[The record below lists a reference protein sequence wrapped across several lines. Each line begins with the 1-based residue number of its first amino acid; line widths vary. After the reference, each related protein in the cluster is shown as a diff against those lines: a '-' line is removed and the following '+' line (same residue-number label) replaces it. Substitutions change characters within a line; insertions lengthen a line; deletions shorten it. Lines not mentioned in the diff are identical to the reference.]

1 MARDPEWI
9 HSFDIGLAALSNP
22 SAQDSRFRLPDG
34 LRADRA
40 VRLVWQAAPAWA
52 AAAFVLLVVQS
63 VVPLGV
69 LYLFKLIVDRLTL
82 DTAVTLLGSPG
93 YDLGML
99 IGLALALTIAGNLC
113 TALLAYV
120 GTLQTHIVADK
131 MQRIVQEKSV
141 EMDLAYYENPQ
152 FFDKLHRAQRE
163 APARPIRIVE
173 GLSQLGR
180 NGLTLLGALAMLFA
194 FHWGVVV
201 ALLAASIPVF
211 VFRLRHAQQLYEL
224 DRERTQSE
232 RLGRYLNQLVT
243 TADHAKE
250 VRLFGF
256 GPLAI
261 RRFAAVRQQIRDAL
275 QKITA
280 KAHRRQFVT
289 ESAAA
294 LAGFGSLAFIAQS
307 TLRGATTLGDLV
319 MYFGAFQVAMGA
331 LRPTLSGLADLY
343 ENNLFLS
350 SLFEFLALPRSV
362 PEPAHPRDLPNPW
375 HVGVNIEGL
384 RFRYPG
390 TEHFVLDGVDLSIGA
405 GEIVALVGRNGS
417 GKTSL
422 TKLLCRLYDPDA
434 GRITIEG
441 IDIRDCS
448 TTSLR
453 RQLSVIYQD
462 YGRYQMSVR
471 ENIRLGAPDLDPHD
485 PAIVE
490 AAQWAGIHDEILRLP
505 QGYDTVLGRT
515 LADGAEL
522 SIGQWQKLA
531 LARAYVRKS
540 QLIVL
545 DEPTSS
551 LDAAAEF
558 AFFEKFRTMAAGR
571 AALVIS
577 HRFSTVRLVDR
588 VFVLDDGR
596 IVESGSH
603 AALIARNGLY
613 AHLYRK
619 QASYYDDSPQDADG
633 LPQPEPD
640 SSTGSACDQLTARR
654 DESTEAVAGET
665 HRTN

>member
-1 MARDPEWI
+1 MRARPRI
-9 HSFDIGLAALSNP
+9 
-22 SAQDSRFRLPDG
+22 PDG
-34 LRADRA
+34 VRVDRA
-40 VRLVWQAAPAWA
+40 LRLVWRAARAWSTA
-52 AAAFVLLVVQS
+52 SLVLLAVQS
-63 VVPLGV
+63 VLPLCV
-69 LYLFKLIVDRLTL
+69 LYVFKLIVDRLSMDASMSFSGSAGTDL
-82 DTAVTLLGSPG
+82 MLLVS
-93 YDLGML
+93 
-99 IGLALALTIAGNLC
+99 LALVLAIVGNLC
-113 TALLAYV
+113 TALSSYV
-120 GTLQTHIVADK
+120 NSIQAHLVSDE
-131 MQRIVQEKSV
+131 MQRVVQTKSI
-141 EMDLAYYENPQ
+141 ELDLAYYENPQ
-152 FFDKLHRAQRE
+152 HFDKLHRAQRE
-163 APARPIRIVE
+163 APSRPIRIVE
-173 GLSQLGR
+173 GLTQVGR
-180 NGLTLLGALAMLFA
+180 NCLTLLGALALLFG
-194 FHWGVVV
+194 FHWGVVA

-211 VFRLRHAQQLYEL
+211 YFRLRHAERLYAL
-224 DRERTQSE
+224 DREKTVVE
-232 RLGRYLNQLVT
+232 RMGRYLNQLVT
-243 TADHAKE
+243 TADNAKE
-250 VRLFGF
+250 VRVFGF
-256 GPLAI
+256 GPMI
-261 RRFAAVRQQIRDAL
+261 IQQFSGVRSGIRDAL
-275 QKITA
+275 QKISA
-280 KAHRRQFVT
+280 EGHRREFVT

-307 TLRGATTLGDLV
+307 TLRGSTSLGDLV

-331 LRPTLSGLADLY
+331 LRPTLSALAELY

-362 PEPAHPRDLPNPW
+362 PEPARPRELPKPW
-375 HVGVNIEGL
+375 HTGVKIEGL

-390 TEHFVLDGVDLSIGA
+390 TEHLVLDGVDLSIGA

-422 TKLLCRLYDPDA
+422 TKLLCRLYDPDE
-434 GRITIEG
+434 GRITIDG

-448 TTSLR
+448 TMALR

-471 ENIRLGAPDLDPHD
+471 ENIRLGAPELDPRD

-490 AAQWAGIHDEILRLP
+490 AAEWAGMHEEILRLP
-505 QGYDTVLGRT
+505 NGYDTILGRT

-588 VFVLDDGR
+588 VFVLDGGR

-603 AALIARNGLY
+603 AALIARDGLY

-619 QASYYDDSPQDADG
+619 QASYYDDSPHDADD
-633 LPQPEPD
+633 LSQSEPNRCARV
-640 SSTGSACDQLTARR
+640 SLAARR
-654 DESTEAVAGET
+654 DETAETVAGET
-665 HRTN
+665 DRTN